1 MFGFGSFNYLESQEQ
16 KDKEKRQGQKKKNK
30 LILSQSLYSSIDKT
44 NKQIR

>member
-16 KDKEKRQGQKKKNK
+16 KDKEKRQGQKKNK